1 MNLLV
6 FSLHRHA
13 PRMALLFSCLFIALG
28 LDAQSFDVG
37 DLTYTVLTNDASA
50 VQVTRGNKHF
60 YDLTIPSTVSYKD
73 HSYTVKHIGNN
84 AFFGTDIRFI
94 MMSCC
99 RQRLK
104 PLVPRLLQ
112 TMVI

>member
-1 MNLLV
+1 MNLSV

-37 DLTYTVLTNDASA
+37 DLTYTVLQNDASA

-84 AFFGTDIRFI
+84 AFFGNGYKI
-94 MMSCC
+94 
-99 RQRLK
+99 
-104 PLVPRLLQ
+104 
-112 TMVI
+112 

>member
-1 MNLLV
+1 MNLSV

-37 DLTYTVLTNDASA
+37 DLTYTVLQNDASA

-73 HSYTVKHIGNN
+73 QSYTVKHIGNN
-84 AFFGTDIRFI
+84 AF
-94 MMSCC
+94 CC
-99 RQRLK
+99 NIYNISHDVVL
-104 PLVPRLLQ
+104 PP
-112 TMVI
+112 TI